1 MDFLVSVPAS
11 DKRASRS
18 FYEALFPNARAARER
33 AEYDTHMK
41 AQREAAK

>member
-1 MDFLVSVPAS
+1 MDYLATADSR

-18 FYEALFPNARAARER
+18 FYESLFPNARAARER
-33 AEYDTHMK
+33 AEYEAHMK